1 MAAHV
6 ILQERGSPVEPGEPS
21 VAYLSSGSFRTAPL
35 AQSPEREVARGGVRE
50 TTVAG
55 RPRTLR
61 LPSALLK
68 AWSTSGGV
76 GWLSLHH

>member
-6 ILQERGSPVEPGEPS
+6 ILQVRGSPVEPGDPS

-35 AQSPEREVARGGVRE
+35 AQSPEREVARGG
-50 TTVAG
+50 TWKATVAG

-68 AWSTSGGV
+68 ARLTSGGV
-76 GWLSLHH
+76 G